1 MIMKKIIKAPGKI
14 NLFLSVNGVR
24 PDNYHDLSMIMQCV
38 SIFDTIEIEIIKD
51 KKKEIILI
59 TDKPYLPND
68 NRNLI
73 YKIIE
78 YMQNTYNIN
87 DSFKVNVKKLI
98 PTSAGLGGGSS
109 DAASVLHFINNI
121 YKLKI
126 SISDLRDISSIFG
139 SDIPFFIY
147 KHESICKGRGEIVSP
162 IKNYNNYYILLAT
175 PNIRVSTKEIFSK
188 YEIISN
194 NNISNEVKEK
204 NFDELVL
211 AIEKKKIKDIARL
224 LYNDLEK
231 VTESMFPE
239 VTYFKRKIK
248 EQGAV
253 NTLMSG
259 SGPTVFG
266 IFTSFFKAI
275 NCKNILKK
283 EYKDAFVFVAR
294 PI

>member
-1 MIMKKIIKAPGKI
+1 MKKIIKAPGKI

-24 PDNYHDLSMIMQCV
+24 LDNYHDLSMVMQCV
-38 SIFDTIEIEIIKD
+38 SIFDTMEIEILKD
-51 KKKEIILI
+51 KKKEITLI
-59 TDKPYLPND
+59 IDKTYLPTD

-73 YKIIE
+73 YQVIE

-87 DSFKVNVKKLI
+87 DSFKVKVKKLI

-109 DAASVLHFINNI
+109 DAASVLHFINNT
-121 YKLKI
+121 YKLNI
-126 SISDLRDISSIFG
+126 SISDLSEISSLFG

-147 KHESICKGRGEIVSP
+147 KYESVCRGRGEIVKP
-162 IKNYNNYYILLAT
+162 IKNYNNYFIILAT

-188 YEIISN
+188 YETISN
-194 NNISNEVKEK
+194 DNITNELKEK
-204 NFDELVL
+204 NLNELIF
-211 AIEKKKIKDIARL
+211 AIENKKIKDIARL

-231 VTESMFPE
+231 VTESMFPD
-239 VTYFKRKIK
+239 VTYFKRRMN
-248 EQGAV
+248 ELGAI
-253 NTLMSG
+253 NSLMSG

-266 IFTSFFKAI
+266 IFTSLFKAI

-294 PI
+294 PV

>member
-1 MIMKKIIKAPGKI
+1 MKKIIKAPGKI
-14 NLFLSVNGVR
+14 NLFLSVNGIR
-24 PDNYHDLSMIMQCV
+24 PDKYHDLFMIMQCV
-38 SIFDTIEIEIIKD
+38 SIFDTIEIEIFKD
-51 KKKEIILI
+51 KKKEIMLI

-73 YKIIE
+73 YQVIE
-78 YMQNTYNIN
+78 YMQNKYNIS
-87 DSFKVNVKKLI
+87 DTFKVKVKKLI

-109 DAASVLHFINNI
+109 DAASVLHFINNT
-121 YKLKI
+121 YKLKMP
-126 SISDLRDISSIFG
+126 ISDLSNVSSLFG

-147 KHESICKGRGEIVSP
+147 KHESICKGRGEIVIP
-162 IKNYNNYYILLAT
+162 IKNYNNYFILLVT

-188 YEIISN
+188 YEMISSD
-194 NNISNEVKEK
+194 NISNEVKEK
-204 NFDELVL
+204 NLNELVL

-239 VTYFKRKIK
+239 VTYFKKRMI
-248 EQGAV
+248 ELGAV
-253 NTLMSG
+253 NSLMSG

-294 PI
+294 PV